1 MDLILCVLFS
11 LKWRCGSM
19 LIVDCNSVSPLQ
31 VVSTVD
37 GGHGELS
44 KVEANGWL
52 CGFVAL
58 G

>member
-1 MDLILCVLFS
+1 MDLILWVLFS
-11 LKWRCGSM
+11 LKWRRGS
-19 LIVDCNSVSPLQ
+19 IDCNSVSPLQ

-37 GGHGELS
+37 GGHNELS
-44 KVEANGWL
+44 KVDADDWL

>member
-1 MDLILCVLFS
+1 
-11 LKWRCGSM
+11 M
-19 LIVDCNSVSPLQ
+19 LIVDCNSVSPSQ